1 MQLKSSTRRG
11 KTMQNNELFLSF
23 NEKVMFSLRS
33 LYSSY
38 GYSQYKMSRFEEY
51 DLYAR
56 NKDFLI
62 SDSVITFTDTSGKLM
77 ALKPDVTLSIIKN
90 IKDEPET
97 LQKVFYN
104 ENVYRVSKGSH
115 TYKEIM
121 QAGLECFGDIDSYNI
136 CEVITLAA
144 KSLKSISDSCVLDI
158 SHLGLL
164 ENVFESFSVPDF
176 ARSELIKLI
185 GEKNTHELERLC
197 EKLEIDSKSKETL
210 KLLVS
215 TAGSPDKVLPIL
227 EKELADKTDI
237 TPIIKLKAIF
247 DAIEES
253 VKPMLRIDFSV
264 VNDIKYYNGIVFK
277 GFIEG
282 IPASVLSGGQYDKL
296 MQKMNR
302 RSGAIG
308 FAVYLDMLE
317 RFNISSNEYDI
328 ENLLLYSENSD
339 LSKLN
344 RYVKNLLKEGQTV
357 LACKQIPQNT
367 KYHRLINFDTEVG

>member
-90 IKDEPET
+90 IKEEPET